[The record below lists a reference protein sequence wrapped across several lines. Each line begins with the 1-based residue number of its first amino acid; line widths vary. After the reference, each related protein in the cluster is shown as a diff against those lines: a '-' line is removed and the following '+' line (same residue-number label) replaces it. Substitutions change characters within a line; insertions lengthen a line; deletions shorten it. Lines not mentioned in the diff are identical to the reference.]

1 MNEFMMK
8 KLRGRVGGA
17 KEISSGRPWVEK
29 VNNDVFLIVCI
40 NCIFIV
46 LLIM

>member
-8 KLRGRVGGA
+8 KLRGRVGA